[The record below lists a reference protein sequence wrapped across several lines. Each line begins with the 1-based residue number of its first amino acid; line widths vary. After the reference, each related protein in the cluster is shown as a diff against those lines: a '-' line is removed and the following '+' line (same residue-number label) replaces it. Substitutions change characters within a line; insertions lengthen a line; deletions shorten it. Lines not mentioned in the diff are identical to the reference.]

1 MGDNWSV
8 WLENRKSGTS
18 LFSVG
23 TPPERGE
30 EVEPGGF
37 ERRSGQER
45 RLSTA
50 RSPSHHQW
58 TPLGRALLVVGDHW
72 TLAIAMQLAGGRTR
86 LSTLRSQLSGVSAA
100 VLDRYLHRMTDA
112 GLVTR
117 TRFREMPPRVEVELT
132 EAGREL
138 LPIAAELARWGRSRA
153 WTEPR
158 NGEAIDLDALLRL
171 LSELVCEPLDAP
183 DALVELAIE
192 NSSEPSYRVEIAG
205 GRIRLLRDGEEA
217 PPAEAVIRGDR
228 RAWIDALGPRADVA
242 QLKLSGK
249 RKLAQQ
255 LLGRLVEAS

>member
-1 MGDNWSV
+1 MD
-8 WLENRKSGTS
+8 
-18 LFSVG
+18 VG

-45 RLSTA
+45 RSSAA

-72 TLAIAMQLAGGRTR
+72 TLAIAMQLSGGRTR
-86 LSTLRSQLSGVSAA
+86 LSALRNRLSGVSAA

-138 LPIAAELARWGRSRA
+138 LPIAAQLARWGRNRA

-158 NGEAIDLDALLRL
+158 NGEAVDLDVLLRL
-171 LSELVCEPLDAP
+171 LAELVSEPLDAP

-192 NSSEPSYRVEIAG
+192 NSSEPSYRMKISE
-205 GRIRLLRDGEEA
+205 GRVRLLRDGEDA

-228 RAWIDALGPRADVA
+228 DAWIDALGPKADIDK
-242 QLKLSGK
+242 LELSGK
-249 RKLAQQ
+249 RKLAEL
-255 LLGRLVEAS
+255 LLGRLVEAA

>member
-1 MGDNWSV
+1 M
-8 WLENRKSGTS
+8 
-18 LFSVG
+18 
-23 TPPERGE
+23 
-30 EVEPGGF
+30 EPGGF

-45 RLSTA
+45 RSSTA

-86 LSTLRSQLSGVSAA
+86 LSTLRSRLSGVSAA

-117 TRFREMPPRVEVELT
+117 TRFREMPPRVEIELT

-158 NGEAIDLDALLRL
+158 NGEAVDLDALLRL
-171 LSELVCEPLDAP
+171 LAELVCEPLDAP
-183 DALVELAIE
+183 DGLVELAIE
-192 NSSEPSYRVEIAG
+192 NSGEPSYRVAIAG
-205 GRIRLLRDGEEA
+205 GRIRVLHEGEQA
-217 PPAEAVIRGDR
+217 PPPEAVIRGDR
-228 RAWIDALGPRADVA
+228 GAWIDALGPSANLKD
-242 QLKLSGK
+242 LKLSGK
-249 RKLAQQ
+249 RDLAQQ
-255 LLGRLVEAS
+255 LLGRLVEVS

>member
-1 MGDNWSV
+1 M
-8 WLENRKSGTS
+8 
-18 LFSVG
+18 G

-45 RLSTA
+45 RTSAA

-86 LSTLRSQLSGVSAA
+86 LSALRSRLSGVSAA

-117 TRFREMPPRVEVELT
+117 TRFREMPPRVEIELT
-132 EAGREL
+132 DAGREL

-171 LSELVCEPLDAP
+171 LAELVCEPLDTP

-192 NSSEPSYRVEIAG
+192 DSGDPSYRVEINDG
-205 GRIRLLRDGEEA
+205 SIRLLRDGEKA

-228 RAWIDALGPRADVA
+228 RAWIDALGPQADCA
-242 QLKLSGK
+242 QLRLSGK
-249 RKLAQQ
+249 RKVAQL
-255 LLGRLVEAS
+255 LLGRLVEVS